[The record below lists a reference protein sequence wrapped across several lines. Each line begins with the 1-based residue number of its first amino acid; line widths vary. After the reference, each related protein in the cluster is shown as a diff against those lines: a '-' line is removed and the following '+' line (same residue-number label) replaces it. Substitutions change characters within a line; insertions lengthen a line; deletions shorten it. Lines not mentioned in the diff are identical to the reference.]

1 MSHIY
6 VSELCPHWFR
16 QWLVAY
22 SAPSHYLNQCWPF
35 VHWTP
40 VKQISVKFDSAL
52 STSPSRKCIWT
63 CCLPKWR
70 PFCLGRDELTTVLI
84 NHLWFRWVFTSYIQL
99 WIDVL
104 NFSNRKWIHAVDL
117 NNTQLLSP
125 FYRSLH
131 RQSQFGHRI
140 ITHVSHHTIAFI
152 LLY

>member
-1 MSHIY
+1 MRQWTVPPLIQAMTRRLFGSK
-6 VSELCPHWFR
+6 SLPEPMLALCPLDSWE
-16 QWLVAY
+16 
-22 SAPSHYLNQCWPF
+22 
-35 VHWTP
+35 
-40 VKQISVKFDSAL
+40 QISVKFDSAL

-70 PFCLGRDELTTVLI
+70 PFCLGRDQLTTVLL

-104 NFSNRKWIHAVDL
+104 TFSNRKWIHAVDL
-117 NNTQLLSP
+117 NYTQLLSP